1 MNNKKIGIAFL
12 FTLLLMAAFPLMASA
27 ELMIE
32 NVGENYGDTIT
43 ITEPAF
49 SLPEPWTL
57 KGFSAKFVQ
66 EKYEENEQSFNLDQ
80 GKTVKNSAG
89 KAYYLEATTY
99 KDDGYA
105 ILGVRTTIDEAQQV
119 VFYFLHDPEGSD
131 KRTMLKGWGTTYRT
145 YTYHQL
151 SDVYAGNYDGKP
163 ALFIEFE
170 LAYTG
175 EWNCGHPEEDNP
187 KLCARKQYEANVIRK
202 LFVIGKE
209 GAEQSKVLA
218 VGKLSS
224 AATASNSED
233 KSLATARK
241 KAKGI
246 KSLKKIDLPQ
256 ANCTVSKVKKEYI
269 INCAIKNSDSIK
281 KA

>member
-1 MNNKKIGIAFL
+1 MNNKKLGIVFL
-12 FTLLLMAAFPLMASA
+12 LTLLLMAAFPLMASA
-27 ELMIE
+27 ELM
-32 NVGENYGDTIT
+32 VENYGDEVT
-43 ITEPAF
+43 ITEPVF

-57 KGFSAKFVQ
+57 KGFSTKFVQ
-66 EKYEENEQSFNLDQ
+66 EKYEENEESFSLDQ

-99 KDDGYA
+99 RDYGYA
-105 ILGVRTTIDEAQQV
+105 ILGVRTTVDEAQQV
-119 VFYFLHDPEGSD
+119 VFYFLHDSDRSD
-131 KRTMLKGWGTTYRT
+131 KRTMLKSWGTTYRT
-145 YTYHQL
+145 YTNHQL

-175 EWNCGHPEEDNP
+175 EWNCGHPEEENP
-187 KLCARKQYEANVIRK
+187 KLCERTQYEAGIMRK

-218 VGKLSS
+218 IGKFSTG
-224 AATASNSED
+224 AAVSNSED
-233 KSLATARK
+233 KSLAKARK

-246 KSLKKIDLPQ
+246 KSLKKVDLPQ
-256 ANCTVSKVKKEYI
+256 ANCTVSKVKKDYI
-269 INCAIKNSDSIK
+269 FNCTAK
-281 KA
+281 